1 MKHVL
6 FYSFALF
13 FLLLSCGEKEEKIY
27 TTEELGVSVEW
38 NYYGW
43 NDVKN
48 ETSSYVTL
56 ITEYPLTNP
65 YYEKIS
71 PFSNTISPHQSL
83 RLQWGLNEHGTS
95 IDEAWTVTICLT
107 DETKI
112 PCYQT
117 SETSWSKLFYS
128 NTQKSKES
136 EIVEIEGKRVRHDLV
151 VKTYHITDELIDLYK
166 TDN

>member
-65 YYEKIS
+65 Y
-71 PFSNTISPHQSL
+71 H
-83 RLQWGLNEHGTS
+83 
-95 IDEAWTVTICLT
+95 
-107 DETKI
+107 
-112 PCYQT
+112 
-117 SETSWSKLFYS
+117 
-128 NTQKSKES
+128 
-136 EIVEIEGKRVRHDLV
+136 
-151 VKTYHITDELIDLYK
+151 
-166 TDN
+166 